1 MPMIDVQVVCRA
13 KREFTLIELLVVIT
27 IIAILAAMLLPALS
41 RSRELAKRTSC
52 LNRMDQVMM
61 AAFMYNTDWEIMP
74 VTQNDEFTHYTSAYD
89 LRNYVGRSRDVPE
102 GLGVLIADKDL
113 PTGELLHCPSLDS
126 SNATHLAVAAY
137 HCMNVNISVPWRAV
151 GADWFFDPSYNGSR
165 IVIGYNY
172 RAPSYFR
179 DKGHQLKLNHMEPRD
194 VLYADVP
201 DPRFGSAIYG
211 HQDGYNLIHA
221 DGSGRF
227 FHDEILSIYERA
239 RAFGVVDGLH
249 GREERIYELMAY

>member
-1 MPMIDVQVVCRA
+1 MNARRQSSHR
-13 KREFTLIELLVVIT
+13 RFTLIELLVVIA
-27 IIAILAAMLLPALS
+27 IIAILASMLLPALS
-41 RSRELAKRTSC
+41 RSRELSKRIAC
-52 LNRMDQVMM
+52 LNRMDPMTL

-89 LRNYVGRSRDVPE
+89 VRNYVGRSRNIPE

-113 PTGELLHCPSLDS
+113 TTGELLHCPSLDS
-126 SNATHLAVAAY
+126 SSAGGAAY
-137 HCMNVNISVPWRAV
+137 HCMNVSQKVPWNAV
-151 GADWFFDPSYNGSR
+151 GADWFFDSLYDGSR

-179 DKGHQLKLNHMEPRD
+179 DKGYQLRLNQLAPND
-194 VLYADVP
+194 VLLSDVP
-201 DPRFGSAIYG
+201 DPRFGSALYG

-227 FHDEILSIYERA
+227 FHDEV
-239 RAFGVVDGLH
+239 F
-249 GREERIYELMAY
+249 RI